1 MGKKKKNPD
10 RDLDRKKWADD
21 LMGRY
26 GQLQETVDNTP
37 ISEIEWK
44 PDNTNM
50 FLPIQ
55 RAFAKTVGLDLVEVK
70 PMSAPTGILFYMD
83 PAMPLT
89 DEEQIERDAAK
100 WMRENI
106 EWVKIKLDK

>member
-10 RDLDRKKWADD
+10 RDLDRKKWAED

-26 GQLQETVDNTP
+26 GQLQEMIDNAP
-37 ISEIEWK
+37 ISGIECK
-44 PDNTNM
+44 PDNTDI
-50 FLPIQ
+50 FLPMQQ
-55 RAFAKTVGLDLVEVK
+55 RVFAKTVGLDLVEVK
-70 PMSAPTGILFYMD
+70 PMSAPTGMLFYMD

-89 DEEQIERDAAK
+89 DEEQIERDAEK

-106 EWVKIKLDK
+106 EWIQIKIK